1 LTQRLAAGTAH
12 PVTLVSAGPGYG
24 KTLTVASW
32 ARGGNAPRTVVWL
45 TVDETDNDL
54 RAFWADVLGAFVV
67 GGAVPPGSPLSEVSP
82 AAGFSAR
89 EAGLIR
95 AGLAG
100 LPRAVTLVLDDFH
113 RISDPM
119 VLESFGQL
127 LELQPPRLRLV
138 LITRTDPPLRL
149 HRLRVN
155 GEVHDIRAAD
165 LAFTATETAELFDI
179 NGIHLSPA
187 QLQGLS
193 ERTQGWAAGLR
204 LALMSLDPRDIDA
217 GLAHFTG
224 STPLVAEYLIE
235 EVIDRL
241 PAADRRFL
249 LSISVADP
257 VSGALANEL
266 TGGRDGQLILERLTA
281 QHALVVGL
289 AGRNDWFSFHPL
301 LREMLLHRLALEQP
315 ETVDEL
321 YLRASRWFAGRG
333 EPIPA
338 IRYASQAR
346 AWDDVG
352 RLIALAMP
360 LLLTPN
366 AAALVAALAP
376 AAVVAR
382 VEPTT
387 STLLASAMGHFHR
400 HDYESMGRD
409 ADDATELMSAVS
421 PDTRPALEMVTAVLR
436 VVHARVRDPA
446 RVGRAAEQ
454 LLELVERTARPD
466 LPAVEQYRIIAMNN
480 IGIGQLWSGDLAE
493 ADRTLCR
500 VQALSQELGLGL
512 VELSTRAHLAVLDV
526 IHGRLPQAHRATAAA
541 QEIATRKG
549 WASEPQA
556 LGLYAAAA
564 LTHLERDQL
573 DAAQE
578 QIDAGLAVSNSGS
591 DVACRLVLAIAA
603 VGVSVARGNPDTV
616 RAAACRLDE
625 IRAVTGDIPTF
636 LTRWC
641 TVARADAFLATG
653 EPAAAISVIG
663 ELPAPEGYPAA
674 LERVAVAK
682 ALLSLHRPQA
692 ALALLDPV
700 TGTAMPYRAPAV
712 EAEILAAISADRIH
726 RDTAAMTAITAAV
739 DLAHGVGIIRPFRAA
754 GPRMPAL
761 LARHRHVV
769 ARHLNFTATLTTGNN
784 GNTNSAEAPPAPL
797 ERLTER
803 EQAVL
808 RYLPTMFKSGEIAAD
823 LFVTVNTVKSHQQSL
838 YRKLGVS
845 TRRAAVDRARELNL
859 L

>member
-1 LTQRLAAGTAH
+1 
-12 PVTLVSAGPGYG
+12 
-24 KTLTVASW
+24 
-32 ARGGNAPRTVVWL
+32 
-45 TVDETDNDL
+45 
-54 RAFWADVLGAFVV
+54 
-67 GGAVPPGSPLSEVSP
+67 
-82 AAGFSAR
+82 
-89 EAGLIR
+89 
-95 AGLAG
+95 
-100 LPRAVTLVLDDFH
+100 
-113 RISDPM
+113 
-119 VLESFGQL
+119 
-127 LELQPPRLRLV
+127 
-138 LITRTDPPLRL
+138 
-149 HRLRVN
+149 
-155 GEVHDIRAAD
+155 
-165 LAFTATETAELFDI
+165 
-179 NGIHLSPA
+179 
-187 QLQGLS
+187 
-193 ERTQGWAAGLR
+193 
-204 LALMSLDPRDIDA
+204 
-217 GLAHFTG
+217 
-224 STPLVAEYLIE
+224 
-235 EVIDRL
+235 VIDRL

>member
-1 LTQRLAAGTAH
+1 
-12 PVTLVSAGPGYG
+12 
-24 KTLTVASW
+24 
-32 ARGGNAPRTVVWL
+32 
-45 TVDETDNDL
+45 
-54 RAFWADVLGAFVV
+54 
-67 GGAVPPGSPLSEVSP
+67 
-82 AAGFSAR
+82 
-89 EAGLIR
+89 
-95 AGLAG
+95 
-100 LPRAVTLVLDDFH
+100 
-113 RISDPM
+113 
-119 VLESFGQL
+119 
-127 LELQPPRLRLV
+127 
-138 LITRTDPPLRL
+138 
-149 HRLRVN
+149 
-155 GEVHDIRAAD
+155 
-165 LAFTATETAELFDI
+165 
-179 NGIHLSPA
+179 
-187 QLQGLS
+187 
-193 ERTQGWAAGLR
+193 
-204 LALMSLDPRDIDA
+204 
-217 GLAHFTG
+217 
-224 STPLVAEYLIE
+224 
-235 EVIDRL
+235 
-241 PAADRRFL
+241 
-249 LSISVADP
+249 
-257 VSGALANEL
+257 
-266 TGGRDGQLILERLTA
+266 
-281 QHALVVGL
+281 
-289 AGRNDWFSFHPL
+289 
-301 LREMLLHRLALEQP
+301 
-315 ETVDEL
+315 
-321 YLRASRWFAGRG
+321 
-333 EPIPA
+333 
-338 IRYASQAR
+338 
-346 AWDDVG
+346 
-352 RLIALAMP
+352 
-360 LLLTPN
+360 
-366 AAALVAALAP
+366 
-376 AAVVAR
+376 
-382 VEPTT
+382 
-387 STLLASAMGHFHR
+387 MGHFHR

-421 PDTRPALEMVTAVLR
+421 PDTRPAVEMVTAVLR

-446 RVGRAAEQ
+446 RVGCAAEQ

-466 LPAVEQYRIIAMNN
+466 LPAVEQYRIIAVNN

-591 DVACRLVLAIAA
+591 DVACRLLLAIAA

-616 RAAACRLDE
+616 GAAACRLDE
-625 IRAVTGDIPTF
+625 IRAVAGDIPTF

-663 ELPAPEGYPAA
+663 ELPTPEGYPAA

-700 TGTAMPYRAPAV
+700 IGTAMPYRAPAV
-712 EAEILAAISADRIH
+712 EAEILAAISADLIH

-739 DLAHGVGIIRPFRAA
+739 DLAHDVGIIRPFRAA

-761 LARHRHVV
+761 LARHRHVI
-769 ARHLNFTATLTTGNN
+769 ARHLNFTATLTMGNN
-784 GNTNSAEAPPAPL
+784 GNANSAEAPPAPL

-803 EQAVL
+803 EHAVL

>member
-1 LTQRLAAGTAH
+1 
-12 PVTLVSAGPGYG
+12 
-24 KTLTVASW
+24 
-32 ARGGNAPRTVVWL
+32 
-45 TVDETDNDL
+45 
-54 RAFWADVLGAFVV
+54 
-67 GGAVPPGSPLSEVSP
+67 
-82 AAGFSAR
+82 
-89 EAGLIR
+89 
-95 AGLAG
+95 
-100 LPRAVTLVLDDFH
+100 
-113 RISDPM
+113 
-119 VLESFGQL
+119 
-127 LELQPPRLRLV
+127 
-138 LITRTDPPLRL
+138 
-149 HRLRVN
+149 
-155 GEVHDIRAAD
+155 
-165 LAFTATETAELFDI
+165 
-179 NGIHLSPA
+179 
-187 QLQGLS
+187 
-193 ERTQGWAAGLR
+193 
-204 LALMSLDPRDIDA
+204 
-217 GLAHFTG
+217 
-224 STPLVAEYLIE
+224 
-235 EVIDRL
+235 
-241 PAADRRFL
+241 
-249 LSISVADP
+249 
-257 VSGALANEL
+257 
-266 TGGRDGQLILERLTA
+266 
-281 QHALVVGL
+281 
-289 AGRNDWFSFHPL
+289 
-301 LREMLLHRLALEQP
+301 
-315 ETVDEL
+315 
-321 YLRASRWFAGRG
+321 
-333 EPIPA
+333 
-338 IRYASQAR
+338 
-346 AWDDVG
+346 
-352 RLIALAMP
+352 LIALAMP

-625 IRAVTGDIPTF
+625 IRAVAGDIPTF

-712 EAEILAAISADRIH
+712 EAEILAAVSADLIH